1 MIKNWLKIAFI
12 NYKKSWLSTI
22 INLLGLSLG
31 LCIFLM
37 VFIHWQ
43 DEKSYEQWI
52 PNKENIY
59 LVENSNS
66 VFGNMVVS
74 SYPELSVSKEEFPEI
89 EDFVIANTWKDEQVM
104 LIANGKT
111 AYVNPCR
118 ATSNFFE
125 FFPFKIISGS
135 YKNVLNG
142 VEKIAISEETAK
154 LLFGKEYNNCI
165 GKTFG
170 IDGSEKNYPFALN
183 EVAILKQDL
192 SSMISIRASVNNE
205 FLNTYQADGLIIAT
219 PTGSTAY
226 SMSVGG
232 PLLVPQAQNLIIA
245 PVASHSLNVRPLIIP
260 DSWYIDLEID
270 SRSKSF
276 LISLDGRSQ
285 VMPQTTKLHIAKA
298 NYTIKVIKPLHHSFF
313 KTLKNKLMWGA
324 DKRN

>member
-165 GKTFG
+165 
-170 IDGSEKNYPFALN
+170 
-183 EVAILKQDL
+183 
-192 SSMISIRASVNNE
+192 
-205 FLNTYQADGLIIAT
+205 
-219 PTGSTAY
+219 
-226 SMSVGG
+226 
-232 PLLVPQAQNLIIA
+232 
-245 PVASHSLNVRPLIIP
+245 
-260 DSWYIDLEID
+260 
-270 SRSKSF
+270 
-276 LISLDGRSQ
+276 
-285 VMPQTTKLHIAKA
+285 
-298 NYTIKVIKPLHHSFF
+298 
-313 KTLKNKLMWGA
+313 
-324 DKRN
+324 